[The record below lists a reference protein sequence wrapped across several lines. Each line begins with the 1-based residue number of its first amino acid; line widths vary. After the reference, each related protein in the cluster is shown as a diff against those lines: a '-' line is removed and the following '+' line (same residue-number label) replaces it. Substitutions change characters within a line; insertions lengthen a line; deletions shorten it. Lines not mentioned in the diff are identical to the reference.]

1 MFVDLLVTVIGSTII
16 GWNVGSWLLPASW
29 LAVLYLAA
37 IIMKVRPPLAV
48 FSQKLSTS
56 GLRISE
62 SCFDTTTLRE
72 TEGFPDGDR
81 V

>member
-37 IIMKVRPPLAV
+37 IIMKVRPPLALR
-48 FSQKLSTS
+48 QR
-56 GLRISE
+56 GGNRRPAHRISE
-62 SCFDTTTLRE
+62 Q
-72 TEGFPDGDR
+72 
-81 V
+81 